1 MLRKRIINVV
11 TAVVMLGGTAATA
24 FPALISGAAGAA
36 TPVSGQTQIWASLGA
51 GNGNGFQVL
60 FTGAIG
66 DHGTSVG
73 ATKNG
78 KPTTKKNPGYRLFI
92 LKKGTI
98 FFNTKT
104 IDAAENNNNT
114 APTTFNMTT
123 CSATFVVTDPV
134 TAISGTKAYA
144 GITGTIDVTISFAF
158 IQPLDKGKCNPNS
171 NANPSATFGLV
182 TGTGTVS
189 YG

>member
-1 MLRKRIINVV
+1 MAGLVLAGAVII
-11 TAVVMLGGTAATA
+11 G
-24 FPALISGAAGAA
+24 SAAGAA
-36 TPVSGQTQIWASLGA
+36 TPVSGQTQLWASLGP
-51 GNGNGFQVL
+51 GNGTGFKVI
-60 FTGAIG
+60 FTGVIG
-66 DHGTSVG
+66 DHGTSMG
-73 ATKNG
+73 ATANG
-78 KPTTKKNPGYRLFI
+78 KPTKKNNPGYRLFI

-104 IDAAENNNNT
+104 IDAAENNNST
-114 APTTFNMTT
+114 PPTTVNATT

-144 GITGTIDVTISFAF
+144 GITGTIDVTISYAF
-158 IQPLDKGKCNPNS
+158 TLPLDNGKCNMNS
-171 NANPSATFGLV
+171 NANPSAAIGLV

>member
-1 MLRKRIINVV
+1 MLRKRIITLVM
-11 TAVVMLGGTAATA
+11 AVVMLGGTAATA
-24 FPALISGAAGAA
+24 SLTLIGQEAGGA
-36 TPVSGQTQIWASLGA
+36 TPVSGQTQIWATLGP
-51 GNGNGFQVL
+51 GNGNGFKVL

-78 KPTTKKNPGYRLFI
+78 QPTTKKGPGYRLFI
-92 LKKGTI
+92 LTKGTI

-114 APTTFNMTT
+114 APTTFNKTT
-123 CSATFVVTDPV
+123 CSATFIVTEPV
-134 TAISGTKAYA
+134 TAIRGTKAYT

-158 IQPLDKGKCNPNS
+158 TLPLDKGKCNPNS
-171 NANPSATFGLV
+171 NANPSATFGQV
-182 TGTGTVS
+182 NGTGTVS

>member
-1 MLRKRIINVV
+1 MLTRRIITLA
-11 TAVVMLGGTAATA
+11 TAVVMLGGIATSA
-24 FPALISGAAGAA
+24 SLALASGAAGGA
-36 TPVSGQTQIWASLGA
+36 TPVSGQTQIWASLGP
-51 GNGNGFQVL
+51 GNGSGFNVV

-66 DHGTSVG
+66 DHGTSIG

-78 KPTTKKNPGYRLFI
+78 KSTKKNNPGYRLFI
-92 LKKGTI
+92 LKRGTI

-114 APTTFNMTT
+114 APTTLNTTT

-144 GITGTIDVTISFAF
+144 GIKGTIDVTISYAF
-158 IQPLDKGKCNPNS
+158 TLPLDKGKCNPNT
-171 NANPSATFGLV
+171 NANPSASIGLV